1 MERSNEPYTWKD
13 PRTWWQ
19 VENDIRIL
27 KRWCN
32 SCNEAFICITDA
44 RHSCPRCEEVATWK
58 CLFSPEQLDLLCDEV
73 QECHYMGDRDEYYD
87 MDQEM
92 DAHQKLKWGLQ
103 KYDWWTGDRSQLQCM
118 WYELRDVPWSM
129 PGYYA
134 SARRYF
140 QEAYAVGTLPATGGR
155 FPTPLSLEADL
166 NPHPS
171 PM

>member
-1 MERSNEPYTWKD
+1 VGVPTKLKTGCPLVKSRPPKQTMERSNEPCTWKD

-19 VENDIRIL
+19 VENEIGIL

-32 SCNEAFICITDA
+32 SCNEAFICMTDA
-44 RHSCPRCEEVATWK
+44 RHTCPRCEEEAKWT
-58 CLFSPEQLDLLCDEV
+58 CLFSREQLDLICDEI
-73 QECHYMGDRDEYYD
+73 QECHYVGEKDGID

-134 SARRYF
+134 CARRYF
-140 QEAYAVGTLPATGGR
+140 QEAFTY
-155 FPTPLSLEADL
+155 SME
-166 NPHPS
+166 
-171 PM
+171 